1 MGCQYPPGTQY
12 IYSYIESRG
21 GLYDQTVMFGLQAF
35 IKQYLTKPITQHDID
50 YAEELIT
57 AHGEPF
63 NREGWQYILD
73 KHNGYLP
80 LKIRAAKEGS
90 VIPVRNVLATIVNT
104 DPKCFWLTTWVE
116 TSLLRAIWY
125 PTTVCTQ
132 SWSIKQLIK
141 KYLEGTGDVETINFR
156 LHDFGARGCSSFET
170 AGLGAAA
177 HLVNFYGT
185 DTITGLVYTRKYYN
199 SNMSGFSVPAAEHST
214 ITSWGKEHEVEA
226 YRNML
231 TQFAKPGSIVAV
243 VSDSYDIFNACESL
257 WGTELKQQV
266 IDSGAT
272 LVIRP
277 DSGDPAT
284 VVLKCVKIL
293 SEKFGFT
300 VNSKGF
306 KVLNNVRVLQGDG
319 INYDSIERILQH
331 ITNDGFSADNVS
343 FGMGGALVQKVD
355 RDTNKWAMKCSA
367 AYINN
372 EWVDVFKDPITDPGK
387 SSKKGR
393 VTLYKNE
400 NGYFSG
406 LIGDYENDE
415 LYTVFENGKLIQE
428 WSFDEI
434 RENSN
439 KE

>member
-1 MGCQYPPGTQY
+1 M
-12 IYSYIESRG
+12 
-21 GLYDQTVMFGLQAF
+21 
-35 IKQYLTKPITQHDID
+35 
-50 YAEELIT
+50 
-57 AHGEPF
+57 
-63 NREGWQYILD
+63 
-73 KHNGYLP
+73 
-80 LKIRAAKEGS
+80 
-90 VIPVRNVLATIVNT
+90 
-104 DPKCFWLTTWVE
+104 
-116 TSLLRAIWY
+116 
-125 PTTVCTQ
+125 
-132 SWSIKQLIK
+132 
-141 KYLEGTGDVETINFR
+141 EGTGDVETINFR